1 MDGIHVES
9 AGTSGPPRS
18 TLEERGSSSSSP
30 SVLMSPAWMPS
41 PKGVRYAA
49 WSVLG
54 QKRRTYRVMCTGPP
68 ATAAAGAAAAA
79 ATVTVAAGLAA
90 AATAPPSADSAAP
103 AAPPHDAP
111 CAAPHVP
118 MLADILEPGSVVLA
132 LVYGGA
138 ARGTLPRRT
147 VAREPRTSGWPTW
160 LRLG

>member
-68 ATAAAGAAAAA
+68 ATAAAAAAAA
-79 ATVTVAAGLAA
+79 AAVVAVVGVAAFVAA
-90 AATAPPSADSAAP
+90 
-103 AAPPHDAP
+103 
-111 CAAPHVP
+111 
-118 MLADILEPGSVVLA
+118 IELEKGQDP
-132 LVYGGA
+132 
-138 ARGTLPRRT
+138 
-147 VAREPRTSGWPTW
+147 W
-160 LRLG
+160 LRIEQRVEPEATGMTLL